1 MAGMNTKVRRVTP
14 DEALWSSVAELFP
27 RAVRWLKNPT
37 EEGDYHFFAATD
49 DGGTFLGG
57 SVIEVGALRFGPL
70 SEMPAGYIEDI
81 HVIETYRRQGVGST
95 LLRATLDY
103 AWSCGCETVR
113 GTVVYDNTAGIALYR
128 AMGLGFVPDEDPSQ
142 EEPERQ
148 YTVVALNPSRIQA
161 GYGNEDR

>member
-1 MAGMNTKVRRVTP
+1 MNIIVVKVIPADVQWPSMVR
-14 DEALWSSVAELFP
+14 LFP

-57 SVIEVGALRFGPL
+57 SVIEVGTLRFGPL
-70 SEMPAGYIEDI
+70 SEMPAGYLEDI
-81 HVIETYRRQGVGST
+81 HVIETYRRQDVGST

-148 YTVVALNPSRIQA
+148 YTVVAINPAKMRG
-161 GYGNEDR
+161 GYTKDLD